1 MIWMKWFPWRYLVR
15 HAARSHGFID
25 PIALLAS
32 LHRFAQPSEV
42 GEPIELLRAGVVLHA
57 RGLINSRIIQHN
69 LDWLWPY
76 WVERQFDPGD
86 DAFIP
91 RAFSITH
98 INLTHR
104 NWTAVGVPDVDELPL
119 VDPRG
124 LLTPFWDG
132 WSLDC
137 WIVTDDHRQ
146 FLPSRLQAVSQR
158 LDYAQGMA
166 VQTDM
171 ARGDMILH
179 SKVHVQMQSGVPH
192 CLLEIQAEAGVGSW
206 LVVSLRPYNPEG
218 ISFVHDL
225 ALSAD
230 RKGWNVN
237 GEQQVLFSDPVERH
251 HLSTYGRGDVLIH
264 LHDRKEEKRGECD
277 VGMLTG
283 AALFRIQP
291 DQPRRLVVSVPLDH
305 QRTKRP
311 VVPQRSWE
319 RCLEGHCALRIADQ
333 RLQSLYDAALRTLIL
348 HSPDEVYP
356 GPFTYKRFW
365 FRDAAFIIY
374 GLLCSGM
381 IDRAERALNLFS
393 QRQTRGGYFLSQE
406 GEWDSNGEALWILC
420 RFCEMTGTP
429 PHLDWLDSIRRGGR
443 WIARKRTEE
452 KKNSPHTGLLPA
464 GFSAEHLG
472 PNDYYYWDDFWGVAG
487 LQAAGRMM
495 DRAGD
500 RKAAAEFV
508 QEADTFLR
516 AIERSLH
523 QATVRLHQ
531 QVLPASPYRRLDAGA
546 IGSLVT
552 GYPLQLCEPRD
563 PRLLNT
569 VEFLLGNCMVQG
581 GFFQD
586 MIHSGINAY
595 LTLHMAQVLLRAG
608 DPRYLELMET
618 VAGLASPTGQWP
630 EAIHP
635 RTLGGCMGDG
645 QHSWAAA
652 EWILMIRNCFVRE
665 EGDGLILG
673 AGVAPQWFDSRGTL
687 SFGPAPTS
695 FGAVSVDM
703 EHIQEGAGKTK
714 VRVSWQGQWHAEA
727 PPLEVRVPGFVAR
740 SVRAG
745 EQFVDVEEEDAA

>member
-1 MIWMKWFPWRYLVR
+1 MMWLKWFPWRYVVR

-98 INLTHR
+98 INLSHR
-104 NWTAVGVPDVDELPL
+104 NWTAVGVPDFSELPL

-124 LLTPFWDG
+124 LVTPFWDG
-132 WSLDC
+132 WSLDY
-137 WIVTDDHRQ
+137 WIVTDDHRRL
-146 FLPSRLQAVSQR
+146 LPSRLKCVTQR
-158 LDYAQGMA
+158 LDYAQGLA
-166 VQTDM
+166 VQTEM
-171 ARGDMILH
+171 AQQDLLLH
-179 SKVHVQMQSGVPH
+179 SRVQVQMQSGIPQ
-192 CLLEIQAEAGVGSW
+192 CLLDIRAEAGGGGW
-206 LVVSLRPYNPEG
+206 LVLSLRPYNPEG

-225 ALSAD
+225 ALARD
-230 RKGWNVN
+230 RKGWTVN

-251 HLSTYGRGDVLIH
+251 HISRYRRGDVLLH
-264 LHDRKEEKRGECD
+264 LDDPKEEEKGECR

-291 DQPRRLVVSVPLDH
+291 GKPRMLSVNIPLDH
-305 QRTKRP
+305 HRTNHP
-311 VVPQRSWE
+311 VHVVSWE
-319 RCLEGHCALRIADQ
+319 RSLEGHCALRIPDQ
-333 RLQSLYDAALRTLIL
+333 RLQYLYDVALRTVIL

-374 GLLCSGM
+374 GLLCSGL
-381 IDRAERALNLFS
+381 IDRAERALHLFS
-393 QRQTRGGYFLSQE
+393 KRQTRAGYFLSQE
-406 GEWDSNGEALWILC
+406 GEWDSNGEALWIFC
-420 RFCEMTGTP
+420 RFCEMTGRP
-429 PHLDWLDSIRRGGR
+429 PHSDWLDSIRRGAR
-443 WIARKRTEE
+443 WIVRKRTDEE
-452 KKNSPHTGLLPA
+452 KESLHAGLLPA

-487 LQAAGRMM
+487 LQAASRLMH
-495 DRAGD
+495 RAGD
-500 RKAAAEFV
+500 SKASAIFAE
-508 QEADTFLR
+508 EADFFLG
-516 AIERSLH
+516 AIERSLR
-523 QATVRLHQ
+523 QVALRLHQ
-531 QVLPASPYRRLDAGA
+531 EVLPASPYRRLDAGA
-546 IGSLVT
+546 IGSLVI
-552 GYPLQLCEPRD
+552 GYPLQLCGPQD

-569 VEFLLGNCMVQG
+569 VEFLVGNCMVQG

-608 DPRYLELMET
+608 DPRYLELMQT

-673 AGVAPQWFDSRGTL
+673 AGVAPQWLEGQESL

-695 FGAVSVDM
+695 FGTIVVSM
-703 EHIQEGAGKTK
+703 ERVQEGPGKK
-714 VRVSWQGQWHAEA
+714 VLVSWQGEWHGEV
-727 PPLEVRVPGFVAR
+727 PPIELRLPGFVAR
-740 SVRAG
+740 SVSAG
-745 EQFVDVEEEDAA
+745 EQSIEMEREPSA